1 MVVMM
6 MVMVVVMSKSLG
18 RGGCAAFPGGSRSVE
33 EIYRGQGTA
42 RAKSG
47 GSSSSGSFFFWLM
60 AMMMMVMMVVM
71 EMPAPSTAGTQGGR
85 LALGATV
92 LVARLSRSLPVR

>member
-60 AMMMMVMMVVM
+60 AMMMMAVHVSMGDYN
-71 EMPAPSTAGTQGGR
+71 T
-85 LALGATV
+85 
-92 LVARLSRSLPVR
+92 